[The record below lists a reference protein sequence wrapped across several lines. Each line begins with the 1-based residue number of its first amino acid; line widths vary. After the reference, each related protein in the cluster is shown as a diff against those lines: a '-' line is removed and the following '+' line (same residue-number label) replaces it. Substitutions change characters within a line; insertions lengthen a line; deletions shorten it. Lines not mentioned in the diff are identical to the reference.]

1 MFERKWVRRLVLV
14 YASAVLLVAILAVG
28 RQLWSALVHGA
39 ILGGLRAR
47 RTWITL
53 DDDPVQFAA
62 AISDAIFVLGLILGG
77 ALLAAYLHKIT
88 EKTWKDWIAWTVR
101 RQRPPLVDDARIQQA
116 PPELKSGRPVLT
128 RQPPA
133 APSASPPHS

>member
-1 MFERKWVRRLVLV
+1 MFERKWVRRVVLV

-28 RQLWSALVHGA
+28 YQMWSALVHGA
-39 ILGGLRAR
+39 IRGGPRGY

-62 AISDAIFVLGLILGG
+62 AVSDAIFVLVVLLGG
-77 ALLAAYLHKIT
+77 VLLAAYLHRIS

-101 RQRPPLVDDARIQQA
+101 RQRPPLVDDARIRQA

-133 APSASPPHS
+133 PPSAPPPSS